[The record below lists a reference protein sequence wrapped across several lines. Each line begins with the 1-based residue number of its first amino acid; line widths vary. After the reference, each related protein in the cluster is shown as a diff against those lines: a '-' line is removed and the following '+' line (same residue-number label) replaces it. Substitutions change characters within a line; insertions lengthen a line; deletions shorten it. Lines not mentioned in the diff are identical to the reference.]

1 MICTE
6 GSKWEGQPTRIL
18 IMAKQHG
25 ALLHWNPL
33 MLNNIFVDSL
43 CIVPHIQRCT
53 NHILGLFATGILED
67 DVVLELLWNARNV
80 WYCTWQ
86 DWASL
91 IHQHHQILDILPSTM
106 KLVNEDRFSYLMTW
120 CYTQHIWTLKD
131 EVNFHLQCSQ
141 HSCVCKIPMYIAQ
154 TLLDNGQSLQTRL
167 TL

>member
-91 IHQHHQILDILPSTM
+91 IHQHHQTLDILTSTM
-106 KLVNEDRFSYLMTW
+106 KLVNKFHTW
-120 CYTQHIWTLKD
+120 WHDVTLNTFEPWKMSSTSTYN
-131 EVNFHLQCSQ
+131 VHSMAVSVRSQCTL
-141 HSCVCKIPMYIAQ
+141 HAQ

-167 TL
+167 L